1 MILILKIKNYFEIL
15 KYIPLKK
22 DLINIVFYFEN
33 IISIIIFRFLI
44 SLIKLNTS
52 SHKFENYLQNHEEA

>member
-44 SLIKLNTS
+44 SLIKLTNNIFT
-52 SHKFENYLQNHEEA
+52 KG